1 MSNLNKKNLNW
12 SHVPMGKVIDFIGGS
27 QPPKEN
33 FVYEPQAGYIR
44 LIQIQDY
51 KSDKKKTYIP
61 QNKARRFCFKEDIM
75 IGRYGPPIFQILRG
89 LEGAYNVA
97 LMKASPKNE
106 KLLDREYLYY
116 FLKNEILFNYV
127 AANSERTAGQDGI
140 KKDLLEKYIIPL
152 PPLEEQQRIAAI
164 LDKADAIRR
173 KRSHAIQLTEELLR
187 ATFLDMFGDPISNP
201 KGWNMPNLGEL
212 LAEPLQNG
220 AYFQKDCYV
229 QDGSG
234 VEMIHMSD
242 SFYGIVKRGN
252 LKRVN
257 ARQIDIEK
265 YGLNTNDVIVTRRS
279 LNYEGSAKPC
289 LISDGEEPLI
299 FESSL
304 IRVRVNQKMLDP
316 IFFFS
321 YMLQP
326 EARKAF
332 VFPHVTKS
340 TISGINQAGLQRVKV
355 LLPPIVIQT
364 RYRKVYEKVTSL
376 VLQYQ
381 KNLEQSENLFNTLL
395 HRAFTG
401 EL

>member
-1 MSNLNKKNLNW
+1 MNRSYPLISLGEIAEKIDYGLTASAKNLGEGPKFLRITDIQNDSVDWKTVPICECTEEDCIKYAIKPGDIVFARTGATTGKSFLVNSCPLGAVFASYLIRVRPSSCVDPAYLSHFFHTPHYWHQITKSSTGTAQAGVNASNLKKL
-12 SHVPMGKVIDFIGGS
+12 SV
-27 QPPKEN
+27 
-33 FVYEPQAGYIR
+33 
-44 LIQIQDY
+44 
-51 KSDKKKTYIP
+51 
-61 QNKARRFCFKEDIM
+61 
-75 IGRYGPPIFQILRG
+75 
-89 LEGAYNVA
+89 
-97 LMKASPKNE
+97 
-106 KLLDREYLYY
+106 
-116 FLKNEILFNYV
+116 
-127 AANSERTAGQDGI
+127 
-140 KKDLLEKYIIPL
+140 PL

-164 LDKADAIRR
+164 LDKADAVRK

-187 ATFLDMFGDPISNP
+187 ATFLDMFGDPATNP
-201 KGWNMPNLGEL
+201 KGWDMANLGEL

-229 QDGSG
+229 QDGNG

-257 ARQIDIEK
+257 ATQVDIEK
-265 YGLNTNDVIVTRRS
+265 YGLNTNDVIITRRS

-289 LISDGEEPLI
+289 LIPHGQEPLI

-355 LLPPIVIQT
+355 LLPPIFIQT
-364 RYRKVYEKVTSL
+364 RYRKLYEKVTSL
-376 VLQYQ
+376 VSHYQ